1 MSNSFINLGLT
12 DANASGASGSD
23 ASASGSTSGGGCCGG
38 GGCMCGAS
46 SSTSS
51 SESSKSSDASSTVT
65 ATTTGAATQDFL
77 ITGMTCGHCVS
88 SVTEELS
95 DLDSVAAVDVDLNV
109 GGASRVRVSASV
121 PLDVEKVRAAV
132 SEAGY
137 ELVDA
142 SA

>member
-1 MSNSFINLGLT
+1 MSNSFTNLGLT

-23 ASASGSTSGGGCCGG
+23 TSASGSTSGGGCCGG

-46 SSTSS
+46 SSTSTS
-51 SESSKSSDASSTVT
+51 TSTSDASSAVA
-65 ATTTGAATQDFL
+65 ATTAGAATQDFL

-95 DLDSVAAVDVDLNV
+95 ELDSVDAVDVDLNV

>member
-1 MSNSFINLGLT
+1 MSNSFTNLGLT

-23 ASASGSTSGGGCCGG
+23 TSASGSTSGGGCCGG

-46 SSTSS
+46 SSSS
-51 SESSKSSDASSTVT
+51 ASDASSAVA
-65 ATTTGAATQDFL
+65 ATTPGAATQDFL

-95 DLDSVAAVDVDLNV
+95 ELDSVDAVDVDLNV